1 MKFGFPPD
9 FAVRVRKQEQDE
21 DSSVSRFYRGIY
33 SVAHLRCNFLVHI
46 MFIPSFSRRG
56 QRWSLDIP
64 DDIDEVHSVQEARLF
79 TAALSEIT
87 VTPDNSRAGEE
98 QLIALAPPL
107 SPVADM
113 AAKQGVIFYVT
124 PEQFALFTQE
134 LAELAEQTF
143 SVYGFFSVGKL
154 EHLESIK
161 FITNQIIT
169 SNYFSDKNLTI
180 IGRQREI
187 NNGFRASY
195 AHQVNGRPIHQNRS
209 SEEVKGVLRGEQKGL
224 SLVPF

>member
-1 MKFGFPPD
+1 MKFGYPQD
-9 FAVRVRKQEQDE
+9 FAVRVRKQEEDE
-21 DSSVSRFYRGIY
+21 ERSVSRFYRGIY
-33 SVAHLRCNFLVHI
+33 SVSLNFLVHI
-46 MFIPSFSRRG
+46 MFIPPFSHRG
-56 QRWSLDIP
+56 KRWALDIP

-87 VTPDNSRAGEE
+87 VTPDNSRAGQE
-98 QLIALAPPL
+98 QLIALAAPL

-113 AAKQGVIFYVT
+113 ATRQGVIFYVT

-143 SVYGFFSVGKL
+143 SIYGFFPVSKL

-161 FITNQIIT
+161 FITNKIIR
-169 SNYFSDKNLTI
+169 SHYFSEKNLKI
-180 IGRQREI
+180 IGQQKEI
-187 NNGFRASY
+187 SNGFRAGY
-195 AHQVNGRPIHQNRS
+195 AHQVNRWPIHKKRS
-209 SEEVKGVLRGEQKGL
+209 SEPVKDVVWGEEKVL